1 MAIRIDENTI
11 FEDGRMKKISE
22 AKAKPKVEA
31 ETEESPKTEAVK
43 EEAKPKVEA
52 ETEESPKTEAVKEE
66 AKPKAGRKPK
76 APIKGK
82 EA

>member
-11 FEDGRMKKISE
+11 FEDGRMKKVSEGKAKPKAEAETKEEPKTEE
-22 AKAKPKVEA
+22 AKEEPKVEA
-31 ETEESPKTEAVK
+31 ETEEEPKTE
-43 EEAKPKVEA
+43 VEN
-52 ETEESPKTEAVKEE
+52 EDPKT
-66 AKPKAGRKPK
+66 KAGRKPK

>member
-11 FEDGRMKKISE
+11 FEDGRMKKISK
-22 AKAKPKVEA
+22 AKAEPKVEA
-31 ETEESPKTEAVK
+31 ETK
-43 EEAKPKVEA
+43 EEPKVEA
-52 ETEESPKTEAVKEE
+52 AKEAPKTEEAKEE
-66 AKPKAGRKPK
+66 PKSKAGRKPK

>member
-11 FEDGRMKKISE
+11 FEDGRMKKVSAAKVKAEVESKTAEKSDAKSE
-22 AKAKPKVEA
+22 DEAEKVE
-31 ETEESPKTEAVK
+31 PKTK
-43 EEAKPKVEA
+43 D
-52 ETEESPKTEAVKEE
+52 
-66 AKPKAGRKPK
+66 GRKPK

>member
-22 AKAKPKVEA
+22 VKAEPKVEA
-31 ETEESPKTEAVK
+31 DTKEEPKT
-43 EEAKPKVEA
+43 VEA
-52 ETEESPKTEAVKEE
+52 ETKEEPKTEE
-66 AKPKAGRKPK
+66 AKVEPKPEAGRKPK

>member
-11 FEDGRMKKISE
+11 FEDGRMKKISK
-22 AKAKPKVEA
+22 AKAETKVEA
-31 ETEESPKTEAVK
+31 ETEESPKT
-43 EEAKPKVEA
+43 VEA
-52 ETEESPKTEAVKEE
+52 ETEEEPKT
-66 AKPKAGRKPK
+66 KAGRKPK

>member
-11 FEDGRMKKISE
+11 YEDGRMKKVSATKGE
-22 AKAKPKVEA
+22 AKVEPKTTEKPDAKSKDEA
-31 ETEESPKTEAVK
+31 EKAEFKT
-43 EEAKPKVEA
+43 
-52 ETEESPKTEAVKEE
+52 KT
-66 AKPKAGRKPK
+66 GRKPK

>member
-11 FEDGRMKKISE
+11 FEDGRMKKISKV
-22 AKAKPKVEA
+22 KAEPKVEA
-31 ETEESPKTEAVK
+31 ETEECPKTEEAK
-43 EEAKPKVEA
+43 EEPKTEEAKEGPK
-52 ETEESPKTEAVKEE
+52 S
-66 AKPKAGRKPK
+66 KAGRKPK

>member
-22 AKAKPKVEA
+22 VKAEPKVEA
-31 ETEESPKTEAVK
+31 ETKEEPKTE
-43 EEAKPKVEA
+43 
-52 ETEESPKTEAVKEE
+52 
-66 AKPKAGRKPK
+66 AGRKPK
-76 APIKGK
+76 ASIKGK

>member
-1 MAIRIDENTI
+1 MFNVNIRVMAIRIDENTI

-22 AKAKPKVEA
+22 GKSKPKVEA
-31 ETEESPKTEAVK
+31 ETEEEPKTDEAK
-43 EEAKPKVEA
+43 EEPK
-52 ETEESPKTEAVKEE
+52 S
-66 AKPKAGRKPK
+66 KAGRKPK

>member
-11 FEDGRMKKISE
+11 FEDGRMKKVSK
-22 AKAKPKVEA
+22 AKAETKVEA
-31 ETEESPKTEAVK
+31 ETKEEPKTNVVNEDPKTE
-43 EEAKPKVEA
+43 
-52 ETEESPKTEAVKEE
+52 
-66 AKPKAGRKPK
+66 AGRKPK

>member
-11 FEDGRMKKISE
+11 FEDGRMKKISK
-22 AKAKPKVEA
+22 AKAEPKKEA
-31 ETEESPKTEAVK
+31 ETKEEPKTEAVK
-43 EEAKPKVEA
+43 EEP
-52 ETEESPKTEAVKEE
+52 
-66 AKPKAGRKPK
+66 KPK

>member
-22 AKAKPKVEA
+22 GKAKPKVEA
-31 ETEESPKTEAVK
+31 ETKEEPKTDEAK
-43 EEAKPKVEA
+43 EEPK
-52 ETEESPKTEAVKEE
+52 S
-66 AKPKAGRKPK
+66 KAGRKPK

>member
-11 FEDGRMKKISE
+11 FEDGRMKKISK
-22 AKAKPKVEA
+22 AKAEPKTEAETKAEPKVEA
-31 ETEESPKTEAVK
+31 ETKEEPKT
-43 EEAKPKVEA
+43 
-52 ETEESPKTEAVKEE
+52 
-66 AKPKAGRKPK
+66 KAGRKPK

>member
-1 MAIRIDENTI
+1 MFNVNIRVMAIRIDENTI

-22 AKAKPKVEA
+22 VNAEPKVEA
-31 ETEESPKTEAVK
+31 ETKEEPKTEAAK
-43 EEAKPKVEA
+43 EE
-52 ETEESPKTEAVKEE
+52 PKTE
-66 AKPKAGRKPK
+66 AGRKPK

>member
-1 MAIRIDENTI
+1 MGIRIDENII

-22 AKAKPKVEA
+22 GKAETKVEA
-31 ETEESPKTEAVK
+31 ETKEEPKT
-43 EEAKPKVEA
+43 
-52 ETEESPKTEAVKEE
+52 
-66 AKPKAGRKPK
+66 KAGRKPK

>member
-11 FEDGRMKKISE
+11 FEDGRMKKVSK
-22 AKAKPKVEA
+22 AKAEPKKEDEA
-31 ETEESPKTEAVK
+31 EEDPKTKVSKEDPKTE
-43 EEAKPKVEA
+43 
-52 ETEESPKTEAVKEE
+52 
-66 AKPKAGRKPK
+66 AGRKPK

>member
-11 FEDGRMKKISE
+11 FEDGRMKKISK
-22 AKAKPKVEA
+22 AKAEPKVEA
-31 ETEESPKTEAVK
+31 ETKEYPKTEKAETK
-43 EEAKPKVEA
+43 EE
-52 ETEESPKTEAVKEE
+52 PKT
-66 AKPKAGRKPK
+66 KAGRKPK

>member
-22 AKAKPKVEA
+22 VNAEPKVEA
-31 ETEESPKTEAVK
+31 ETKEEPKTEEAK
-43 EEAKPKVEA
+43 EE
-52 ETEESPKTEAVKEE
+52 PKT
-66 AKPKAGRKPK
+66 KAGRKPK

>member
-11 FEDGRMKKISE
+11 FEDGRMKKIS
-22 AKAKPKVEA
+22 KAKEEPKTVEA
-31 ETEESPKTEAVK
+31 ETKEEPKTEEAK
-43 EEAKPKVEA
+43 EEPK
-52 ETEESPKTEAVKEE
+52 S
-66 AKPKAGRKPK
+66 KAGRKPK

>member
-11 FEDGRMKKISE
+11 FEDGRMKKISK
-22 AKAKPKVEA
+22 AKAEPKTEEA
-31 ETEESPKTEAVK
+31 ETKAEPKTEETK
-43 EEAKPKVEA
+43 EEPK
-52 ETEESPKTEAVKEE
+52 S
-66 AKPKAGRKPK
+66 KAGRKPK

>member
-43 EEAKPKVEA
+43 EE
-52 ETEESPKTEAVKEE
+52 T
-66 AKPKAGRKPK
+66 KPKAGRKPK
-76 APIKGK
+76 ASIKGK

>member
-11 FEDGRMKKISE
+11 FEDGRMKKISK
-22 AKAKPKVEA
+22 AKAETNVEAETKEEPKVEA
-31 ETEESPKTEAVK
+31 ETKEEPKT
-43 EEAKPKVEA
+43 
-52 ETEESPKTEAVKEE
+52 
-66 AKPKAGRKPK
+66 KAGRKPK